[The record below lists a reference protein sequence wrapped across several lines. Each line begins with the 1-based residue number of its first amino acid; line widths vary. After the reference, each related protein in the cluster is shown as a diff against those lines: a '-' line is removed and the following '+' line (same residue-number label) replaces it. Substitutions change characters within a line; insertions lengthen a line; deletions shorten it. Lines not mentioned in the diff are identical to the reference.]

1 MINFKQQELIEEFF
15 QTIKQAFPEVEL
27 INVTESPEDPNDL
40 CVNVTAP
47 EDEDREI
54 AMIELAGDKTA
65 DMLLDYGYYIL
76 ICRAIPN
83 LSNRSLPNYRSNERR
98 GNGKPK
104 RILQSFQLAEIHSKK
119 TV

>member
-40 CVNVTAP
+40 WVNVTAP

-76 ICRAIPN
+76 IMPCHSEFI
-83 LSNRSLPNYRSNERR
+83 
-98 GNGKPK
+98 KPK
-104 RILQSFQLAEIHSKK
+104 SPKLSVQRKTRKRKTKKNLAKLPIGRDSL
-119 TV
+119 